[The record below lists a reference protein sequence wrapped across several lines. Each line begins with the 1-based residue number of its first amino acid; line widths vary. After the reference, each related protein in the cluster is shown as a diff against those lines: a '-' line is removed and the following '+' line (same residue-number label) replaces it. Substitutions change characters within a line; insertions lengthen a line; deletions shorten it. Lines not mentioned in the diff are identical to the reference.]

1 MMYDSY
7 LPFLRTL
14 CSLRWLA
21 TAGQAA
27 AILFASTV
35 LGMQLELLPLWAGV
49 IALALFNAAVQWRLG
64 HGGGGNPTPVTAFGH
79 ILVDITVLTWMVGFS
94 GGIANPFGSL
104 FLILIALAAVAL
116 PLGWSFAVASA
127 AVLGY
132 VLSAALG
139 LPLPSADL
147 SPTALQRWGT
157 AINFLLSSVVVL
169 VFSTHL
175 AQSLRAR
182 EAELG
187 ALRERFTRNE
197 GIVALATHAASV
209 AHELNTP
216 LATLTLL
223 VDDLVEQHG
232 HSELSEDLVTA
243 QALLTQCRQ
252 RVHALATPASGE
264 SHASTVAL
272 SGVLS
277 QWQLVRPTIR
287 LDCNADAPLQ
297 RQVEPGVAHLM
308 MVLLNNAADAGVL
321 AGRCQVD
328 LRLRVVEGQLHG
340 EVRDYGRGF
349 DPAQA
354 ALPARLFN
362 SSKSDG
368 MGVGL
373 ALSHATIERLGGRLW
388 MRPANGTGTCVG
400 FSLPLDPG
408 SCP

>member
-1 MMYDSY
+1 MYASHA
-7 LPFLRTL
+7 PFLRTL

-27 AILFASTV
+27 AIVFATRV
-35 LGMQLELLPLWAGV
+35 LGMQLALWPLWAGV
-49 IALALFNAAVQWRLG
+49 LALALFNAAVQWRLHR
-64 HGGGGNPTPVTAFGH
+64 HGDNPSPATAFGH

-116 PLGWSFAVASA
+116 PLGWSFAVAAA

-139 LPLPSADL
+139 LPLPTADL
-147 SPTALQRWGT
+147 PAGDLQRWGS
-157 AINFLLSSVVVL
+157 AINFLLSGVVVL
-169 VFSTHL
+169 IFSTEL
-175 AQSLRAR
+175 AKSLRAR

-223 VDDLVEQHG
+223 VDDMAEQDCP
-232 HSELSEDLVTA
+232 EAIAEDLATA
-243 QALLTQCRQ
+243 QLLLAQCRQ
-252 RVHALATPASGE
+252 RVR
-264 SHASTVAL
+264 AL
-272 SGVLS
+272 SAKASSDSQYSTLALSAVLS
-277 QWQLVRPTIR
+277 QWQLVRPTIT
-287 LDCNADAPLQ
+287 LACNQDAPLQ
-297 RQVEPGVAHLM
+297 RQVEPGIAHLL
-308 MVLLNNAADAGVL
+308 MVLLNNAADAGQQ
-321 AGRCQVD
+321 AGQDRVD
-328 LRLRVVEGQLHG
+328 LSLRIQDGQLHG

-349 DPAQA
+349 NPAQA
-354 ALPARLFN
+354 ALPGRLFN
-362 SSKSDG
+362 SGKSG
-368 MGVGL
+368 GLGVGL

-388 MRPANGTGTCVG
+388 MRPANGAGTCVG
-400 FSLPLDPG
+400 FSLPLQHG
-408 SCP
+408 TCP